1 MPANLF
7 RVIMPVPDVERAAAF
22 YRNVLDLP
30 GEPVA
35 GRSRHYFHC
44 GGTILALANPGE
56 HGVDF
61 RPNVDHVYFAVA
73 DLPAAFRRA
82 EAAGAEELDAE
93 IATQP
98 WGERS
103 FYCRDPFGNPICF
116 VDEETLFT
124 GESTS

>member
-1 MPANLF
+1 MPANLY
-7 RVIMPVPDVERAAAF
+7 RMIMPVPDVERAAAF

-35 GRSRHYFHC
+35 GGSRHYFRC

-73 DLPAAFRRA
+73 DLQAAYRRA

-116 VDEETLFT
+116 VDEGTLFT
-124 GESTS
+124 GESAS